1 LRSIREDH
9 DTLNVRH
16 QVFSWH
22 LVHLQVNDDCRGGGW
37 RSQDAASG
45 PALEHLAPAPSSTA
59 GDVYAGLDPFARQ
72 YTHNAKLVWGILIVM
87 FILWSFI
94 GASSSSSS
102 ASSLN
107 QDSSDD
113 YPEIRIRAYGNSAED
128 IHLILMVAPNGDQF
142 RNSSTRYPTIGR
154 LKESDAQTPSVG
166 LVRNLNPDFNDVRV
180 QAIMETI

>member
-1 LRSIREDH
+1 MS
-9 DTLNVRH
+9 
-16 QVFSWH
+16 
-22 LVHLQVNDDCRGGGW
+22 
-37 RSQDAASG
+37 
-45 PALEHLAPAPSSTA
+45 
-59 GDVYAGLDPFARQ
+59 
-72 YTHNAKLVWGILIVM
+72 
-87 FILWSFI
+87 ILWSFI

-113 YPEIRIRAYGNSAED
+113 YPEIRTRAYGNSAED

-142 RNSSTRYPTIGR
+142 HNSSTRYPTIGR